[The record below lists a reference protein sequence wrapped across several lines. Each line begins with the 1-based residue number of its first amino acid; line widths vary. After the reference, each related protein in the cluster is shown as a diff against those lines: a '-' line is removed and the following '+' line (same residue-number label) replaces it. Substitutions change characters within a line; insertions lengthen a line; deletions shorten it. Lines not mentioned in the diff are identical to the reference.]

1 MARFLKHLPWGLE
14 AGGRGFVQRNSSG
27 SWRRALAKDGK
38 RNTAVSRVPA
48 PRWRLALTGLALM
61 LAQISCVKADT
72 SQVAWKMI
80 DPWVGNVPYPTA
92 TPTATPTP
100 IALMRLFPPTMAAG
114 ESRPTPTPDPAREPP
129 AIRTSAETYVVQP
142 GDSLNQ
148 IAGRF
153 GVGVSYLMAANGL
166 YNPNFLA
173 VGQILQIPAPVP
185 QPQGPADKLIPDS
198 ELVNGPSQ
206 VFFDVRSVIRQWDGA
221 LAHYSEDV
229 EGHTLSGA
237 QIIQLV
243 GERYSVSP
251 RLLLGLLEYQ
261 GGWLTQRHVSSDVA
275 TYPLGYVRAGWEG
288 LFSQVS
294 WAANQMNAGF
304 YLWQAGWAGPIGF
317 GDGSV
322 VPAGE
327 GLNAAT
333 IGLQYMF
340 AQIYPVQQWRHV
352 VGPDGFIK
360 VYTTLFGDPF
370 DWAVEPLLPTDLS
383 QPAMQLPF
391 EEGRTWSF
399 TSGPHGGWDS
409 GSAWAAL
416 DFAPPGDALGCVQSN
431 AWVTAVADGLIVRTG
446 NGEVLEDLDQDGN
459 EQTGWVVL
467 YMHVE
472 SRDRVQEGETV
483 KAGQRLGHPSCEGGV
498 ADGTHLHLARKYNGV
513 WISADGG
520 IPFDLD
526 GWISAGSGVQY
537 DGTLTRG
544 NVSLEACACR
554 GPDNQISR

>member
-1 MARFLKHLPWGLE
+1 LLNRSAGPGKVHRRNWRWLQTLLAAALLLPQAACGKGQPSQI
-14 AGGRGFVQRNSSG
+14 A
-27 SWRRALAKDGK
+27 WR
-38 RNTAVSRVPA
+38 
-48 PRWRLALTGLALM
+48 
-61 LAQISCVKADT
+61 
-72 SQVAWKMI
+72 MI
-80 DPWVGNVPYPTA
+80 DPWVGDLPFPTA
-92 TPTATPTP
+92 TPTVTPTP
-100 IALMRLFPPTMAAG
+100 MALMRLFPPTLAPGQA
-114 ESRPTPTPDPAREPP
+114 RPTPTPDPIRDPP
-129 AIRTSAETYVVQP
+129 AIRTSAEIYVVQP
-142 GDSLNQ
+142 GDSLGL
-148 IAGRF
+148 IAGNF

-166 YNPNFLA
+166 YNPDYLA
-173 VGQILQIPAPVP
+173 VGQVLHIPAPVL

-221 LAHYSEDV
+221 LAHYSESV
-229 EGHTLSGA
+229 EGHDLSGA

-243 GERYSVSP
+243 GDRYSVSP

-261 GGWLTQRHVSSDVA
+261 GGWLTQRHVSADA
-275 TYPLGYVRAGWEG
+275 AAYPMGFVSSGWEG
-288 LFSQVS
+288 LFAQVS
-294 WAANQMNAGF
+294 WAANQLNAGF
-304 YLWQAGWAGPIGF
+304 YLWQAGWSGPIGF
-317 GDGSV
+317 SDGTV
-322 VPAGE
+322 VPPGD
-327 GLNAAT
+327 GLNAGT

-340 AQIYPVQQWRHV
+340 AQIYPVERWRHV

-360 VYTTLFGDPF
+360 VYSTVFGNPF
-370 DWAVEPLLPTDLS
+370 DWAVEPMLPVDLS
-383 QPAMQLPF
+383 QPAMQLPI
-391 EEGRTWSF
+391 EAGQTWSF

-431 AWVTAVADGLIVRTG
+431 AWVTAVADGVIVRTG

-483 KAGQRLGHPSCEGGV
+483 EAGQRIGHPSCEGGV

-513 WISADGG
+513 WISADRG

-526 GWISAGSGVQY
+526 GWVSAGTGIQY
-537 DGTLTRG
+537 DGTMTRDG
-544 NVSLEACACR
+544 VTLEACACR
-554 GPDNQISR
+554 GSDNQIHR

>member
-1 MARFLKHLPWGLE
+1 LGQDLGRTAGAIRSS
-14 AGGRGFVQRNSSG
+14 GGRLV
-27 SWRRALAKDGK
+27 ALVA
-38 RNTAVSRVPA
+38 AVGLV
-48 PRWRLALTGLALM
+48 LTQVGCA
-61 LAQISCVKADT
+61 KADT
-72 SQVAWKMI
+72 SQVTWKMI
-80 DPWVGNVPYPTA
+80 DPWVGDVPFPTA
-92 TPTATPTP
+92 LPTATPTP
-100 IALMRLFPPTMAAG
+100 IALMRLFPPTLAPGAI
-114 ESRPTPTPDPAREPP
+114 RPSPTPDPLRDPP
-129 AIRTSAETYVVQP
+129 ALRTSAEIYVVQP

-148 IAGRF
+148 IAGRY

-166 YNPNFLA
+166 YNPDYLA

-221 LAHYSEDV
+221 LAHYTESV
-229 EGHTLSGA
+229 EGQDLSGPE
-237 QIIQLV
+237 IIQLV
-243 GERYSVSP
+243 GDRYSVNP
-251 RLLLGLLEYQ
+251 RLLVGLLEYQ
-261 GGWLTQRHVSSDVA
+261 GGWLTQRHVSSEVA
-275 TYPLGYVRAGWEG
+275 TYPMGYQRPGWEG

-294 WAANQMNAGF
+294 WAANQLNAGF

-322 VPAGE
+322 VPAGD
-327 GLNAAT
+327 GLNGGT

-340 AQIYPVQQWRHV
+340 AQLYPVQQWRHV

-360 VYTTLFGDPF
+360 VYTTVFGNPF
-370 DWAVEPLLPTDLS
+370 DWAIEPLLPQDLS

-391 EEGRTWSF
+391 DEGKTWSF
-399 TSGPHGGWDS
+399 TGGPHGGWDS

-431 AWVTAVADGLIVRTG
+431 AWVTAVTDGLIVRTG

-472 SRDRVQEGETV
+472 SRDRVQEGQTV
-483 KAGQRLGHPSCEGGV
+483 HAGQRLGHPSCEGGV

-513 WISADGG
+513 WISADGN
-520 IPFDLD
+520 IPFNLD
-526 GWISAGSGVQY
+526 GWVSAGTGVQY

-544 NVSLEACACR
+544 DTRLEACACR